1 MAKQGR
7 TRTAPTDY
15 NQRSI
20 ERVFRLVKL
29 MRRSPRR
36 TPDELAE
43 VLDVS
48 TRTVYRY
55 FNLIEALGFVVRR
68 DSLGN
73 MYIAGSELKESF
85 TEEEADLIAELIR
98 QHVPE
103 HPQAAS
109 VMAKLDVFSVGSG
122 ADAASLQRDH
132 VHRIATLS
140 EAIQKGVQ
148 IELVQYQ
155 SANSQNT
162 RNRLVEPVSLAAN
175 YTLLS
180 AFEVGTRTTK
190 FFRLDRMGAV
200 ALTHRAQEH
209 AHLHKDLV
217 PDMFGFAMNRGEEP
231 LGSIRLNMT
240 MKAALIMR
248 TEYPMCIPH
257 LRVEESSLGFALH
270 GPVADYR
277 APARFV
283 RGFVASGDVEVLGSE
298 SFVKVLQNEDL
309 GDGAHSS
316 QP

>member
-7 TRTAPTDY
+7 TRTASEDY

-48 TRTVYRY
+48 TRTIYRY

-98 QHVPE
+98 QHVPH
-103 HPQAAS
+103 HPEANS
-109 VMAKLDVFSVGSG
+109 ILAKLDVFSANTELEST
-122 ADAASLQRDH
+122 SLQREQ
-132 VHRIATLS
+132 VNRIAALS
-140 EAIQKGVQ
+140 EAIQRGEQVL
-148 IELVQYQ
+148 LVGYQ
-155 SANSQNT
+155 SANSQNI
-162 RNRLVEPVSLAAN
+162 RDRVVEPVGFAAN
-175 YTLLS
+175 YSLLS
-180 AFEVGTRTTK
+180 GYEVRSRTTK
-190 FFRLDRMGAV
+190 FFRLDRMGGV
-200 ALTHRAQEH
+200 ELLGRAQEH
-209 AHLHKDLV
+209 TSQHQDLI
-217 PDMFGFAMNRGEEP
+217 PDMFGFAMAAGDEAQ
-231 LGSIRLNMT
+231 GHIRLNLT

-257 LRVEESSLGFALH
+257 LRLQDAGLGFVLD
-270 GPVADYR
+270 GPVADFR

-283 RGFVASGDVEVLGSE
+283 QGFMGSEDVEVIGSE
-298 SFVKVLQNEDL
+298 AFVAVLN
-309 GDGAHSS
+309 GDEEGEVSS
-316 QP
+316 PRA